1 MHGGVGETIRLLRG
15 ADIWSKAEQKDKWK
29 VGYLSLEE
37 RWPHP
42 EKESGELEDT
52 DACCPKVR
60 VNGDRA
66 NWGQRW
72 IGASLGKTL

>member
-72 IGASLGKTL
+72 IGASLGKPL